1 LTAQTT
7 DTLNN
12 YGLVTL
18 SEPTSA
24 AAEAYRLLCTNVQYS
39 NTNNTNTA
47 KSVHSILVT
56 SARPNENKSEV
67 VANLAVVFAQLDNR
81 VILVDADLR
90 RPSLHRFFG
99 LSNDS
104 GLTSY
109 IHKTTT
115 TTDSTPNSNGY
126 ANGSSLPL
134 VQTSVANLRLLTAG
148 PTTHNPAEVL
158 GSAAMRNLLN
168 QLQAESDIVLFDV
181 PPVLA
186 VTDASIL
193 APRVDG
199 VIMVFRSGHT
209 KRQDTQA
216 AKEQLQKVH
225 ANILGAVL
233 SNVKGRQNSAG
244 Y

>member
-1 LTAQTT
+1 LTAQTS

-18 SEPTSA
+18 SEPTSP

-39 NTNNTNTA
+39 NTNSNEA
-47 KSVHSILVT
+47 KSVRSLLVT

-90 RPSLHRFFG
+90 RPSLHRFFS

-109 IHKTTT
+109 IHKTANKTADT
-115 TTDSTPNSNGY
+115 ASSSNGY
-126 ANGSSLPL
+126 ANSSNLPL
-134 VQTSVANLRLLTAG
+134 VQTGIPNLRLLTAG
-148 PTTHNPAEVL
+148 PTTPNPAETL
-158 GSAAMRNLLN
+158 GSAAMRSLLN

-199 VIMVFRSGHT
+199 VILVFKSGHT

-233 SNVKGRQNSAG
+233 SNVKGRQSSTG

>member
-1 LTAQTT
+1 
-7 DTLNN
+7 
-12 YGLVTL
+12 
-18 SEPTSA
+18 
-24 AAEAYRLLCTNVQYS
+24 VQYS
-39 NTNNTNTA
+39 SNTDNNATKA
-47 KSVHSILVT
+47 IRSLLVT

-67 VANLAVVFAQLDNR
+67 VANLAVIFAQLDNR

-99 LSNDS
+99 LSNDN

-109 IHKTTT
+109 IHRTAKTADTA
-115 TTDSTPNSNGY
+115 PGSNGY
-126 ANGSSLPL
+126 ANSSNLPL
-134 VQTSVANLRLLTAG
+134 VQTSITNLRLLTAG
-148 PTTHNPAEVL
+148 PTTSNPAEVL
-158 GSAAMRNLLN
+158 GSAAMRSLLN

-199 VIMVFRSGHT
+199 VIMVFKSGHT

-233 SNVKGRQNSAG
+233 SNVKGRQSSTG